1 MRWSTYSLCS
11 DWRPAGGPTPPC
23 ACGDMSTPTQPSSAH
38 PARSPAMQPAT
49 YCQPSASL
57 SRSASNSA
65 SQ

>member
-1 MRWSTYSLCS
+1 MEHLQLVLRLA
-11 DWRPAGGPTPPC
+11 AGRRSHTPC
-23 ACGDMSTPTQPSSAH
+23 ACSDMSTPTQPSSAH
-38 PARSPAMQPAT
+38 PAHSPAMQPAT